1 MQMLIRSLIAAI
13 ALLCSPAHAA
23 ELFVAVSANFVAPL
37 QKIVAAFEA
46 DTIHRVKMSVGSTGA
61 FYAQIRNGAPFDMLI
76 AADEETPERIDAEGL
91 AVPRTRFTY
100 ATGRLVLWSPN
111 AGLVDD
117 KGAVLSRGNFE
128 RIAIG
133 NPRLAPYGKAAVETL
148 EHMGLYATMQPK
160 IVQGENIGQ
169 TFQFVQTGNAQ
180 LGFVALSQVM
190 TDGKIAKGSAWIVPQ
205 PMYTPLKQD
214 AVILKRASANPAAAA
229 FAKYLKGEK
238 ARGIIRAYGY
248 ELQ

>member
-1 MQMLIRSLIAAI
+1 MHLPVRSLIAAI
-13 ALLCSPAHAA
+13 ALLCSSADAA
-23 ELFVAVSANFVAPL
+23 ELLVAVSANFVAPL

-61 FYAQIRNGAPFDMLI
+61 FYTQIRSGAPFDMLI
-76 AADEETPERIDAEGL
+76 AADEQTPERIDAEGL

-111 AGLVDD
+111 ADLVDE
-117 KGAVLSRGNFE
+117 KGAVLLRGDFA

-133 NPRLAPYGKAAVETL
+133 NPRLAPYGKAAAESL
-148 EHMGLYATMQPK
+148 EHMGLYATLQPK

-169 TFQFVQTGNAQ
+169 AFQFVQTGNAQ
-180 LGFVALSQVM
+180 LGFIALSQVM
-190 TDGKIAKGSAWIVPQ
+190 VDGKIAKGSAWIVPQ
-205 PMYTPLKQD
+205 QMYAPLKQD
-214 AVILKRASANPAAAA
+214 AVILKHAAANPAATA